1 LLAKRRAARSGA
13 QGGRDHQVNFTPQ
26 STVFAVLSFEGP
38 DEYSQAGGLGVRV
51 KGLSRTLAQ
60 LGYETHLF
68 FCGDPDLPGEETH
81 EGGRLHYRR
90 WCQWISARHRG
101 GVYDGEDEKIRDWN
115 SSLPLSLINQVIAPA
130 AASGRNVVVLGEEW
144 HTAASMNLIS
154 DSLYYRG
161 LRDRVVMLWNA
172 NNTFGF
178 DRINWGALAFATTM
192 TTVSRYMKF
201 KMWDAGQNPMVIPN
215 GIPRSSIHDADP
227 TAVADIRAAAAA
239 DHLCFKIGRF
249 DPDKRWLM
257 AVSAAGYLKR
267 HGARVKLV
275 IRGGHEPHGGQ
286 VLSHAEHQGLTI
298 VGVKAPGD
306 ASGLATILRDN
317 PDADL
322 INLTSFV
329 SDDVLGVIYGTSDAV
344 LANSGHE
351 PFGLVGLEVMAAGG
365 LAVTGSTGEDYA
377 QAFRNSLVMETDDPI
392 ELVTQLNL
400 LKQRPQLA
408 AAIRRRGKVTAR
420 QYTWEKA
427 IDQLLLRTEFAAAQQ
442 AVRLP
447 AAAQPAAARTA
458 RRPSR
463 KAATPRG

>member
-1 LLAKRRAARSGA
+1 VIFG
-13 QGGRDHQVNFTPQ
+13 PQ
-26 STVFAVLSFEGP
+26 RTVFALLSFEGP
-38 DEYSQAGGLGVRV
+38 DQYSQAGGLGVRM

-68 FCGDPDLPGEETH
+68 FCGDPDLPGEEAH
-81 EGGRLHYRR
+81 EAGRLHYHR
-90 WCQWISARHRG
+90 WCQWISARHRD

-130 AASGRNVVVLGEEW
+130 IASDRNVVLMGEEW
-144 HTAASMNLIS
+144 HTASSMNLIS

-178 DRINWGALAFATTM
+178 HRINWGALAFATSM

-201 KMWDAGQNPMVIPN
+201 KMWDSGQNPMVIPN
-215 GIPRSSIHDADP
+215 GIPRSSIRDSDP
-227 TAVADIRAAAAA
+227 EAVAELRAAAAT
-239 DHLCFKIGRF
+239 DHFCFKIGRF

-267 HGARVKLV
+267 HDRRLRLLM
-275 IRGGHEPHGGQ
+275 RGGREPHGGE
-286 VLSHAEHQGLTI
+286 VFAHAENQGLTVI
-298 VGVKAPGD
+298 DVNAPSEP
-306 ASGLATILRDN
+306 SGLAAILREH
-317 PDADL
+317 PEADV

-329 SDDVLGVIYGTSDAV
+329 SDDMLGVIYSACDAV

-377 QAFRNSLVMETDDPI
+377 EAFRNALVLETNDPI
-392 ELVTQLNL
+392 ELVTELNL
-400 LKQRPQLA
+400 LKQRPKLA

-420 QYTWEKA
+420 QYTWEKV
-427 IDQLLLRTEFAAAQQ
+427 IDQLLLRAEFAAAQQ
-442 AVRLP
+442 AVRSP
-447 AAAQPAAARTA
+447 ASDPVPARAPRKPP
-458 RRPSR
+458 RP
-463 KAATPRG
+463 APA

>member
-1 LLAKRRAARSGA
+1 MIFG
-13 QGGRDHQVNFTPQ
+13 PQ
-26 STVFAVLSFEGP
+26 RTVFALLSFEGP
-38 DEYSQAGGLGVRV
+38 DQYSQAGGLGVRM

-68 FCGDPDLPGEETH
+68 FCGDPDLPGEEAH
-81 EGGRLHYRR
+81 EAGRLHYHR
-90 WCQWISARHRG
+90 WCQWISARHRD

-130 AASGRNVVVLGEEW
+130 IASDRNVVLMGEEW
-144 HTAASMNLIS
+144 HTASSMNLIS

-161 LRDRVVMLWNA
+161 FRDRVVMLWNA

-178 DRINWGALAFATTM
+178 HRINWGALAFATSM

-201 KMWDAGQNPMVIPN
+201 KMWDSGQNPMVIPN
-215 GIPRSSIHDADP
+215 GIPRSSIRDSDP
-227 TAVADIRAAAAA
+227 EAVAELRSAAAT
-239 DHLCFKIGRF
+239 DHFCFKIGRF

-267 HGARVKLV
+267 HDRRLRLLM
-275 IRGGHEPHGGQ
+275 RGGREPHGGE
-286 VLSHAEHQGLTI
+286 VFAHAENQGLTVI
-298 VGVKAPGD
+298 DVNAPSEP
-306 ASGLATILRDN
+306 SGLAAILREH
-317 PDADL
+317 PEADV

-329 SDDVLGVIYGTSDAV
+329 SDDMLGVIYSACDAV

-377 QAFRNSLVMETDDPI
+377 EAFRNALVLETNDPI
-392 ELVTQLNL
+392 ELVTELNL
-400 LKQRPQLA
+400 LKQRPKLA

-420 QYTWEKA
+420 QYTWEKV
-427 IDQLLLRTEFAAAQQ
+427 IDQLLLRAEFAAAQQ
-442 AVRLP
+442 AVRSP
-447 AAAQPAAARTA
+447 ASDPVPARAPRKPP
-458 RRPSR
+458 RP
-463 KAATPRG
+463 APA

>member
-1 LLAKRRAARSGA
+1 
-13 QGGRDHQVNFTPQ
+13 VIVTPQ
-26 STVFAVLSFEGP
+26 RTVFALLSFEGP
-38 DEYSQAGGLGVRV
+38 DEYSQAGGLGVRM

-60 LGYETHLF
+60 LGYETYIF

-90 WCQWISARHRG
+90 WCQWISARHPG

-130 AASGRNVVVLGEEW
+130 VASGRNVVLMGEEW
-144 HTAASMNLIS
+144 QTASSMNLIS

-161 LRDRVVMLWNA
+161 LRDHVVMLWNA

-178 DRINWGALAFATTM
+178 HRINWSALAFAVTM

-201 KMWDAGQNPMVIPN
+201 KMWESGQNPMVIPN
-215 GIPRSSIHDADP
+215 GIPRSSIQDADP
-227 TAVADIRAAAAA
+227 EAVAELRSAAAA

-257 AVSAAGYLKR
+257 AVSAAGYMKR
-267 HGARVKLV
+267 HNQRLRLV
-275 IRGGHEPHGGQ
+275 MRGGREAHGGQ
-286 VLSHAEHQGLTI
+286 VLAHAERQGLS
-298 VGVKAPGD
+298 VLEVNAPGEP
-306 ASGLATILRDN
+306 AALATILRKH
-317 PDADL
+317 PEADV

-329 SDDVLGVIYGTSDAV
+329 SEAMLGVIYPACDAV

-377 QAFRNSLVMETDDPI
+377 QAFRNALVMETDDPI
-392 ELVTQLNL
+392 ELVTELNL

-408 AAIRRRGKVTAR
+408 AAMRRRGRVTAR
-420 QYTWEKA
+420 QYTWEKV
-427 IDQLLLRTEFAAAQQ
+427 IDQLLLRVQFAAAQQ

-447 AAAQPAAARTA
+447 ATEPAATKAPK
-458 RRPSR
+458 RPPR
-463 KAATPRG
+463 KTPA